1 MPRSDVDTFT
11 TETSRPI
18 TARNSS
24 LPTEFARQSFASQTF
39 VADSIT
45 KKNFYFSD
53 FENTFS
59 NYKPGKHLINHPQE
73 L

>member
-1 MPRSDVDTFT
+1 MAKKVFVLMQMPRSDVDTFT

-24 LPTEFARQSFASQTF
+24 LPTEFARQSFASQRF

-45 KKNFYFSD
+45 KKKDIIY
-53 FENTFS
+53 
-59 NYKPGKHLINHPQE
+59 G
-73 L
+73 

>member
-24 LPTEFARQSFASQTF
+24 LPTEFARQCFASQRF

-45 KKNFYFSD
+45 KKKDIIY
-53 FENTFS
+53 
-59 NYKPGKHLINHPQE
+59 G
-73 L
+73 